1 MTESG
6 TEAADV
12 ALVRRIMDGDE
23 TALASLYDR
32 YSPLVYSVAL
42 RVLRDPQAAEE
53 VLQDIFYQLWRTADR
68 FDPARGSLPGWLLV
82 AARNRAISR
91 LRQRSPAAGEELDEL
106 RVELPFNLE
115 NATAQKQLLGRVR
128 AELERL
134 PAEQRAAFELAY
146 FEGLTHSEIAAR
158 TSQPLGTIKSR
169 LRAAVESLK
178 RTLNP

>member
-6 TEAADV
+6 TQAADV
-12 ALVRRIMDGDE
+12 ALVQRIMDGDE

-42 RVLRDPQAAEE
+42 RVLRDRQAAEE

-91 LRQRSPAAGEELDEL
+91 LRKRSPTAGEDLDEM
-106 RVELPFNLE
+106 RVELPFDLE
-115 NATAQKQLLGRVR
+115 SATAQKQLLSRVR
-128 AELERL
+128 GELERL

-158 TSQPLGTIKSR
+158 TGQPLGTIKSR
-169 LRAAVESLK
+169 LRAGVESLK
-178 RTLNP
+178 RALNP